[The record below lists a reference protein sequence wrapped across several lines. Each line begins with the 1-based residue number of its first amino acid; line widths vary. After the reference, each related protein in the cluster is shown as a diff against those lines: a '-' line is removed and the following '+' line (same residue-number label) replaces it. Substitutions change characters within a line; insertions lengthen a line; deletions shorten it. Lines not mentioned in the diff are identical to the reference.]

1 MEVYIF
7 VLYYTSHYMQ
17 IMNILKQS
25 KGRLRFYV
33 ALVVSSALIALM
45 VLTDTPLD
53 IPTFWLILFALCI
66 TAKRYNE

>member
-7 VLYYTSHYMQ
+7 VLYYISHYIQ

-45 VLTDTPLD
+45 VLTDTPLNMSM
-53 IPTFWLILFALCI
+53 FWLIVFALCV
-66 TAKRYNE
+66 TVKKM

>member
-45 VLTDTPLD
+45 V
-53 IPTFWLILFALCI
+53 
-66 TAKRYNE
+66 

>member
-7 VLYYTSHYMQ
+7 VLYYISHYIQ

-25 KGRLRFYV
+25 KGRLRFYL
-33 ALVVSSALIALM
+33 ALVVSSALIALA
-45 VLTDTPLD
+45 VLTDTPLNMSM
-53 IPTFWLILFALCI
+53 FWLIVFALCV

>member
-7 VLYYTSHYMQ
+7 VLYYISHFIQ

-25 KGRLRFYV
+25 KGRLRFYL
-33 ALVVSSALIALM
+33 ALVVSSALIALE
-45 VLTDTPLD
+45 VLTDTPLN
-53 IPTFWLILFALCI
+53 ITMLWLILFALCV